1 MDDIKA
7 LSELA
12 SSTAKE
18 FVGGAI
24 LPDEAK
30 AVADAIISL
39 VTALRMSG
47 VHDYNIAQLGAIGG
61 SNNIKEKTAHGT
73 QTVENVSGFGR
84 IVRHTLGREDSE

>member
-7 LSELA
+7 LSEVA

-24 LPDEAK
+24 PPDEAK
-30 AVADAIISL
+30 AVADAVIAL
-39 VTALRMSG
+39 VTALRMCDG
-47 VHDYNIAQLGAIGG
+47 QD
-61 SNNIKEKTAHGT
+61 SNQTRRTIVQATTQTEKTAHGT

>member
-18 FVGGAI
+18 FLGGAI
-24 LPDEAK
+24 FPDEAK
-30 AVADAIISL
+30 AVADAVIAL
-39 VTALRMSG
+39 VTALRMCDG
-47 VHDYNIAQLGAIGG
+47 QD
-61 SNNIKEKTAHGT
+61 SNQTRRTIVQATTQTEKTAHGT

>member
-7 LSELA
+7 LSEVA

-24 LPDEAK
+24 PPDEAK

-39 VTALRMSG
+39 VTALRMCVVVESA
-47 VHDYNIAQLGAIGG
+47 HPRRTIGPDTMQT
-61 SNNIKEKTAHGT
+61 EKTAHGS

>member
-18 FVGGAI
+18 FLCGAI
-24 LPDEAK
+24 FPDEAK

-39 VTALRMSG
+39 VTALRICDG
-47 VHDYNIAQLGAIGG
+47 PE
-61 SNNIKEKTAHGT
+61 SNPTRRTIVPDTMQTEKTAHGS